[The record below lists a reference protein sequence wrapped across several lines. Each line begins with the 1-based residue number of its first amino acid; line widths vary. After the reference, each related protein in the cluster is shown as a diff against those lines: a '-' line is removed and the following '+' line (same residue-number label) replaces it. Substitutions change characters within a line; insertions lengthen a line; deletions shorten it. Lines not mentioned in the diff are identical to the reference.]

1 MLFGLGI
8 GIAIQR
14 AFFFFFFG
22 GIESYI
28 LNSYTLVSV
37 TRSGALLLTDIYKS
51 SCSFY

>member
-1 MLFGLGI
+1 MISFVERFDSVGYKKVS
-8 GIAIQR
+8 
-14 AFFFFFFG
+14 
-22 GIESYI
+22 ESYI